1 MWLCPGELP
10 ERNFKDDAKIKSS
23 PRKSNINCVYR
34 CDSAINWQLKCVC
47 RQSTDPRGDNQ
58 ICRGRADKRWAW
70 LVQYLRRIRVS
81 RTTCYS
87 AGKGEEVTGIN
98 SLWLKKLPR
107 LLQWITRRNVAEK
120 LATPCLC
127 SSLIMRRSKWLIY
140 PAFGLWILFEHF
152 CVSRIV
158 KMKS

>member
-1 MWLCPGELP
+1 MSRWITWEK
-10 ERNFKDDAKIKSS
+10 FKDDAKIKSS

-34 CDSAINWQLKCVC
+34 SDSAINWQLKCVC
-47 RQSTDPRGDNQ
+47 RQSTDPRGGNQ

-107 LLQWITRRNVAEK
+107 LLQWITRRNVAERAGNTLSLFK
-120 LATPCLC
+120 PHNEEKQMADLSSILSLNFVWTFLC
-127 SSLIMRRSKWLIY
+127 FQDSKD
-140 PAFGLWILFEHF
+140 E
-152 CVSRIV
+152 VV
-158 KMKS
+158 V